1 MHLILLAIAC
11 LSVQFVAKYVGHNV
25 KKLPYDFVGMGGL
38 FFLLTAASGLEL
50 GGPDVVHSLVGIVSM
65 ISPILGWFCLLGA
78 MEELGRKPDRSD
90 FIETWAFVSPA
101 VFAYYLP

>member
-25 KKLPYDFVGMGGL
+25 KKLPYDIVGLGGL

-50 GGPDVVHSLVGIVSM
+50 GGPAIVHSLVDMVKM
-65 ISPILGWFCLLGA
+65 ISPIMGWFCLLGA
-78 MEELGRKPDRSD
+78 TIMGMLDLLKHLMHVEKL
-90 FIETWAFVSPA
+90 
-101 VFAYYLP
+101 LPH

>member
-25 KKLPYDFVGMGGL
+25 KKLPYDIVGLGGL

-50 GGPDVVHSLVGIVSM
+50 GGPEIVHSLVGVVSM
-65 ISPILGWFCLLGA
+65 IAPIMGWFCLLGA
-78 MEELGRKPDRSD
+78 TIMGVLDILKHLMHVEKL
-90 FIETWAFVSPA
+90 
-101 VFAYYLP
+101 LPH

>member
-25 KKLPYDFVGMGGL
+25 KKLPYDLVGLGGL

-50 GGPDVVHSLVGIVSM
+50 GGPDVVHSLVGMVSM
-65 ISPILGWFCLLGA
+65 ISPIMGWFCLLGA
-78 MEELGRKPDRSD
+78 TLMSVLDILKHLMH
-90 FIETWAFVSPA
+90 IEKL
-101 VFAYYLP
+101 LPH

>member
-25 KKLPYDFVGMGGL
+25 KKLPYDMVGLGGM

-50 GGPDVVHSLVGIVSM
+50 GGPDIIHSLVGVVAM
-65 ISPILGWFCLLGA
+65 ISPIMGWFCLLGA
-78 MEELGRKPDRSD
+78 TLMGVLDMMKHLMHVEKL
-90 FIETWAFVSPA
+90 
-101 VFAYYLP
+101 LPH

>member
-78 MEELGRKPDRSD
+78 TIMGMLDILKHLMHVEKL
-90 FIETWAFVSPA
+90 
-101 VFAYYLP
+101 LPH

>member
-25 KKLPYDFVGMGGL
+25 KKLPYDLVGLGGL

-65 ISPILGWFCLLGA
+65 ISPIMGWFCLLGA
-78 MEELGRKPDRSD
+78 TIMGVLDMLKHLMHVEKL
-90 FIETWAFVSPA
+90 
-101 VFAYYLP
+101 LPH

>member
-25 KKLPYDFVGMGGL
+25 KKLPYDLVGLGGL

-50 GGPDVVHSLVGIVSM
+50 GGPDVVHSLVGMVSM
-65 ISPILGWFCLLGA
+65 ISPIMGWFCLLGA
-78 MEELGRKPDRSD
+78 TSMGVLDMLKHLMH
-90 FIETWAFVSPA
+90 IEKL
-101 VFAYYLP
+101 LPH

>member
-25 KKLPYDFVGMGGL
+25 KKLPYDMVGLGGL

-50 GGPDVVHSLVGIVSM
+50 GGPDIIHSLVGIVSM

-78 MEELGRKPDRSD
+78 TIMGMLDLLKHLMHVEKL
-90 FIETWAFVSPA
+90 
-101 VFAYYLP
+101 LPH